1 MTSPASRVLDVDK
14 EDGEERSP
22 LAGLFPTTLPVK
34 SLVES
39 LAQPA
44 QRFPKLQADGV
55 LIKKALR
62 KARQMDEAQ
71 FPGMNVDAR
80 AAIVLYTMEDQPRE
94 HSPYFAMNE
103 ALRDKNRQAV
113 EPWRDYIWLL
123 LHALK
128 KLPASPLR
136 QVVRGCKRAIS
147 TFGLQVTPG
156 KEITWSSFSSTAT
169 TIDVMQTFLGESGP
183 RVLFQIELTEPLVAR
198 DVRAFSLFEGENEL
212 LLPPNMSFE
221 VKSVWHAGNDLHI
234 VQYTQ
239 VESLDEILDLTPA
252 VALGAAMASEEDQLA
267 WALQESTKLAAQ
279 SASSSNGQVANGEL
293 SEIASLVAQLMSG
306 TDMQKE
312 QAAGALQNLALNA
325 DNKVAIAQAGGIAPL
340 VALAKSGTDAQKKY
354 AAAALWNLSANAD
367 NKAAIA
373 QAGYQI

>member
-71 FPGMNVDAR
+71 FPGMTVDAR

-103 ALRDKNRQAV
+103 ALRNKNRQAV

-128 KLPASPLR
+128 LPLVPAP
-136 QVVRGCKRAIS
+136 GRARLQARDLGL
-147 TFGLQVTPG
+147 GLQVTPG
-156 KEITWSSFSSTAT
+156 KESRGRASRLRQPST
-169 TIDVMQTFLGESGP
+169 
-183 RVLFQIELTEPLVAR
+183 
-198 DVRAFSLFEGENEL
+198 
-212 LLPPNMSFE
+212 
-221 VKSVWHAGNDLHI
+221 
-234 VQYTQ
+234 
-239 VESLDEILDLTPA
+239 
-252 VALGAAMASEEDQLA
+252 
-267 WALQESTKLAAQ
+267 
-279 SASSSNGQVANGEL
+279 
-293 SEIASLVAQLMSG
+293 
-306 TDMQKE
+306 
-312 QAAGALQNLALNA
+312 
-325 DNKVAIAQAGGIAPL
+325 
-340 VALAKSGTDAQKKY
+340 
-354 AAAALWNLSANAD
+354 
-367 NKAAIA
+367 
-373 QAGYQI
+373 

>member
-1 MTSPASRVLDVDK
+1 M
-14 EDGEERSP
+14 
-22 LAGLFPTTLPVK
+22 
-34 SLVES
+34 
-39 LAQPA
+39 
-44 QRFPKLQADGV
+44 
-55 LIKKALR
+55 
-62 KARQMDEAQ
+62 
-71 FPGMNVDAR
+71 
-80 AAIVLYTMEDQPRE
+80 
-94 HSPYFAMNE
+94 
-103 ALRDKNRQAV
+103 
-113 EPWRDYIWLL
+113 
-123 LHALK
+123 
-128 KLPASPLR
+128 
-136 QVVRGCKRAIS
+136 RGCKRAIS

-279 SASSSNGQVANGEL
+279 SASSLTNDQPSD
-293 SEIASLVAQLMSG
+293 IASLVMQLSSG
-306 TDMQKE
+306 TDQKRSRRRGRVHNCRRCTS
-312 QAAGALQNLALNA
+312 Q
-325 DNKVAIAQAGGIAPL
+325 
-340 VALAKSGTDAQKKY
+340 
-354 AAAALWNLSANAD
+354 
-367 NKAAIA
+367 
-373 QAGYQI
+373 